1 MKNVLVAV
9 FTVCCMV
16 FTLPINAQDLKRVSW
31 EAFGVSFNVPENMV
45 IEDDSEEG
53 FIVSNETY
61 YVSIQM
67 LEGEST
73 DKNSL
78 TEEVKQIANDDQL
91 EEQTPVES
99 FNLPQFYGA
108 QLQGSS
114 EGEFYRY
121 TYLMSKDESGGFFV
135 TIIFKDK
142 NDTLP
147 TNIIKS
153 FQLMD

>member
-61 YVSIQM
+61 Y
-67 LEGEST
+67 
-73 DKNSL
+73 
-78 TEEVKQIANDDQL
+78 
-91 EEQTPVES
+91 P
-99 FNLPQFYGA
+99 
-108 QLQGSS
+108 
-114 EGEFYRY
+114 
-121 TYLMSKDESGGFFV
+121 
-135 TIIFKDK
+135 
-142 NDTLP
+142 
-147 TNIIKS
+147 
-153 FQLMD
+153 

>member
-1 MKNVLVAV
+1 
-9 FTVCCMV
+9 
-16 FTLPINAQDLKRVSW
+16 
-31 EAFGVSFNVPENMV
+31 
-45 IEDDSEEG
+45 
-53 FIVSNETY
+53 
-61 YVSIQM
+61 M